1 MAVITECVRADPQ
14 SCHRSV
20 SLLFKNYFLFTVITP
35 MAVFDHAE
43 AFAFLSPDFL
53 FPGNN
58 DNFLPPSDPFVCC
71 FRCLRDQSASSW
83 GGGSEC
89 KR

>member
-14 SCHRSV
+14 SCHQSI
-20 SLLFKNYFLFTVITP
+20 SLLLKHFFLFTVITP
-35 MAVFDHAE
+35 MAVFDHVE
-43 AFAFLSPDFL
+43 AFAFLSPDFFFL
-53 FPGNN
+53 GNN

-71 FRCLRDQSASSW
+71 LRWLRDQSASW
-83 GGGSEC
+83 GGSEC